1 MKVRPIYF
9 VIIFLLLLIAIEV
22 VYTQLIFSAERSAY
36 VMGTPARIKVQGR
49 NSPYLAW
56 RAMWEIRKIDR
67 LFSRYQPES
76 EVSRINQL
84 AGKAPLEVSPE
95 TLECLR
101 IAQKI
106 NDISSGAFDIT
117 LGYPHFFVLNVQKRK
132 AYLKRE
138 GITIDLGG
146 IGKGYAAE
154 AARRLLLK
162 KGAKSAMIDMR
173 SSIAVFGKRDWE
185 IGIQHPRDEDK
196 LLGSVILGDGQSLA
210 TSGDYERGE
219 HIIDARI
226 RVPAKGCQSVTVVGR
241 NAAVTDAIAT
251 AVFVLGP
258 VQGIQFIES
267 QPGIEGM
274 IVDRDGKIIQ
284 SSGFNFTD
292 GT

>member
-9 VIIFLLLLIAIEV
+9 VIIFLLLLIGIEV
-22 VYTQLIFSAERSAY
+22 VYTQFIFSAERDAY
-36 VMGTPARIKVQGR
+36 VMGTPTRIKVQGR

-56 RAMWEIRKIDR
+56 RAMWKIIKIDR
-67 LFSRYQPES
+67 LFSKYRPNS

-84 AGKAPLEVSPE
+84 AGKAPLEISSE
-95 TLECLR
+95 TLECLQ

-106 NDISSGAFDIT
+106 NGISSGAFDIT
-117 LGYPHFFVLNVQKRK
+117 LGYPHLFVLNIQNRK
-132 AYLKRE
+132 AYIKRE

-162 KGAKSAMIDMR
+162 KGAKSGMIDMR
-173 SSIAVFGKRDWE
+173 SSIAVFGNRNWE
-185 IGIQHPRDEDK
+185 IGIQHPRHK
-196 LLGSVILGDGQSLA
+196 GRFLGVIELRDGQSLA

-219 HIIDARI
+219 HIIDG
-226 RVPAKGCQSVTVVGR
+226 RVRRPAKGCQSVTVIGR
-241 NAAVTDAIAT
+241 NAAVTDAIST

-258 VQGIQFIES
+258 IQGMQFIES

-274 IVDRDGKIIQ
+274 IVDQNGKIIQ
-284 SSGFNFTD
+284 SSGFNMIEP
-292 GT
+292 